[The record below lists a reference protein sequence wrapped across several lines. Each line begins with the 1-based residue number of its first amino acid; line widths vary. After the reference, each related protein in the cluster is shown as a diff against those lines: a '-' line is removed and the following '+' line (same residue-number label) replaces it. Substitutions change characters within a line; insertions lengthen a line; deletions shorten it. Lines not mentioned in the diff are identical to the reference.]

1 MLRRA
6 SYAGFTFEV
15 SNSNLNFGRRTV
27 VHEFPQRNDAYVE
40 DMGKSNNKITVTGFI
55 IGADY
60 LERSKALIDKLN
72 ESEVSEFPALLIHP
86 WLGELWVYPVEKPV
100 INWTTAK
107 RIATFTL
114 VFVEAKPPMTE
125 SSSGFKFLSDAVYS
139 LRQYADKMYDEV
151 MTDTQF
157 NLLRDHIDDVQGIAN
172 TIFSQIKE
180 SRFGKTVGLAENFDL
195 QIKQFWNSVESNSR
209 SLAKSHILTAVG
221 VVGLAGVATDWS
233 AIALLSVSQSSSSS
247 IAGNASTIASGTSS
261 AKAQQA
267 FKTSMRLTML
277 GNALGSVSY
286 IPTES
291 NVNADNTVNQV
302 SDDELLSL
310 RDYLL
315 ASLENEMII
324 QGTDDENMYETLSDS
339 YSTVYHAFKQII
351 GNGANSEKISLPE
364 SEPALVLA
372 YDRYADAGR
381 SEEIVT
387 RNRVVNPLFL
397 STQPI
402 TVPKE

>member
-60 LERSKALIDKLN
+60 LERSKALIDKFN
-72 ESEVSEFPALLIHP
+72 ESEVSEVPALLVHP
-86 WLGELWVYPVEKPV
+86 WLGEIWVYPVEKPV
-100 INWTTAK
+100 INWTTTK

-114 VFVEAKPPMTE
+114 VFVEAKPPIKST
-125 SSSGFKFLSDAVYS
+125 SGIKLLSDVVFE
-139 LRQYADKMYDEV
+139 LRQKADELYDRV
-151 MTDTQF
+151 MSETEF
-157 NLLRDHIDDVQGIAN
+157 NLVRDHINDVQGIAN
-172 TIFSQIKE
+172 NIFSQIKE
-180 SRFGKTVGLAENFDL
+180 SRFGKTVGLAQNFDL
-195 QIKQFWNSVESNSR
+195 QVKQFWNSVESNSR
-209 SLAKSHILTAVG
+209 SLAKRNLISSVG
-221 VVGLAGVATDWS
+221 VVGLAGMATDWTTLAKLSTSQSASSLIGGNAS
-233 AIALLSVSQSSSSS
+233 AIASGSSVAQS
-247 IAGNASTIASGTSS
+247 
-261 AKAQQA
+261 QQA

-277 GNALGSVSY
+277 GNSLGSVSY

-291 NVNADNTVNQV
+291 NVTSDNTANPL
-302 SDDELLSL
+302 SDEELLTL
-310 RDYLL
+310 RDNLL

-324 QGTDDENMYETLSDS
+324 QGTDAEDMYEVLADS
-339 YSTVYHAFKQII
+339 YSAVYQGFKQII
-351 GNGANSEKISLPE
+351 GNGVNSEKIALPE

-381 SEEIVT
+381 ADEIVN
-387 RNRVVNPLFL
+387 RNRVVNPLFV
-397 STQPI
+397 STRPI
-402 TVPKE
+402 TVAKE

>member
-15 SNSNLNFGRRTV
+15 SNSNVNFGRRTV

-60 LERSKALIDKLN
+60 IERSQALIDKLN
-72 ESEVSEFPALLIHP
+72 ESEVSKVPALLVHP

-114 VFVEAKPPMTE
+114 VFVEAKPPKSE
-125 SSSGFKFLSDAVYS
+125 SLSGFKFLSDAVYT
-139 LRQYADKMYDEV
+139 LRRNADELYDEV

-157 NLLRDHIDDVQGIAN
+157 NLIRDHIDDVQGIAN

-180 SRFGKTVGLAENFDL
+180 SRFGKAVGLAENFDL

-209 SLAKSHILTAVG
+209 SLAKSHILKAIG
-221 VVGLAGVATDWS
+221 VVSLAGIPADW
-233 AIALLSVSQSSSSS
+233 ALLARLSTSQSSSSLVVGS
-247 IAGNASTIASGTSS
+247 QTAIASGSPTVQSI
-261 AKAQQA
+261 QA
-267 FKTSMRLTML
+267 FKTSIRMAML
-277 GNALGSVSY
+277 GNSLGAVSY
-286 IPTES
+286 IPTS
-291 NVNADNTVNQV
+291 VNVN
-302 SDDELLSL
+302 SDDNLNQSSDDDLLAMRDDLLS
-310 RDYLL
+310 
-315 ASLENEMII
+315 SLENEMLV
-324 QGTDDENMYETLSDS
+324 QGTDNEDMYETLSDS
-339 YSTVYHAFKQII
+339 YSTVYHSFKQII
-351 GNGANSEKISLPE
+351 GNGANSEQISLPE

-381 SEEIVT
+381 ADEIVN

-397 STQPI
+397 STRPI
-402 TVPKE
+402 TVAKE